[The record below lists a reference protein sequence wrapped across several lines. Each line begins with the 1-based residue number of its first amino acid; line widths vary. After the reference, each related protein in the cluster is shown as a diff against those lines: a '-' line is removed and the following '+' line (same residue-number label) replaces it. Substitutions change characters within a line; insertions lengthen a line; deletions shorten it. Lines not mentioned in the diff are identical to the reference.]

1 MSNSIGN
8 LKNSGLQGNNF
19 PWQLKMLQGL
29 QAIYDEV
36 KLPLTCVEDS
46 ISVCASGTPLT
57 TSNDGGVDS
66 LNVHITNT
74 IPLEVNLTCD
84 DSVSICVGGAN
95 VDSGNPLPV
104 DIITPIPLE
113 VDINEANDSILI
125 YGFDTAG
132 GSNVAVN
139 VDATGAVAVQDNG
152 GSLTVDTDLGPLDV
166 NIVSPLGQQ
175 SIGSSVSVALGV
187 EQANI
192 QITPVVLEF
201 GNQVGDLSAYT
212 GSKILSISF
221 ASRGTAFA
229 LVSVDAGVTYNRLY
243 PGETLNLDANGIM
256 NNYDPGLFFWDTVTN
271 PTSQLLV
278 AFNYI

>member
-104 DIITPIPLE
+104 DIITPLPLE

-125 YGFDTAG
+125 YGFDSIG
-132 GSNVAVN
+132 GTNQAVSVDSNGNVN
-139 VDATGAVAVQDNG
+139 A
-152 GSLTVDTDLGPLDV
+152 

-175 SIGSSVSVALGV
+175 SVGSSVSVALGT

-192 QITPVVLEF
+192 LVTPAVLEF
-201 GNQVGDLSAYT
+201 ANAVGDLSAYA
-212 GSKILSISF
+212 GNKILSISF

-229 LVSVDAGVTYNRLY
+229 LVSVDGGTTYVRLY

-256 NNYDPGLFFWDTVTN
+256 NQYDPSLFYWDTVTN
-271 PTSQLLV
+271 PTSQLLI

>member
-57 TSNDGGVDS
+57 TSNDGGIDS
-66 LNVHITNT
+66 LNVHITN
-74 IPLEVNLTCD
+74 
-84 DSVSICVGGAN
+84 A
-95 VDSGNPLPV
+95 
-104 DIITPIPLE
+104 IPLE

-125 YGFDTAG
+125 YGFDSIG
-132 GSNVAVN
+132 GTNQAVSVDSNGNVN
-139 VDATGAVAVQDNG
+139 A
-152 GSLTVDTDLGPLDV
+152 

-192 QITPVVLEF
+192 QITPVVLEY
-201 GNQVGDLSAYT
+201 GNNIGDLSGYA

-221 ASRGTAFA
+221 ASRGGAFA
-229 LVSVDAGVTYNRLY
+229 LVSVDGGATYIRLN

-256 NNYDPGLFFWDTVTN
+256 NSYDPNLFFWDTVTN
-271 PTSQLLV
+271 PTSQLLI